1 MKANILTILSLLI
14 LLAACEV
21 YNQDTYEEYYVVE
34 SYLVANR
41 QLPQVRV
48 STTAPVDDFYAF
60 SRFAV
65 TDAEVQIRLLN
76 ENGTDIDEV
85 FVYANDTAGIF
96 QPLATHKVLP
106 ARSYQLY
113 VNVPSS
119 AAEITATTIVPDT
132 FKVVSTV
139 LDTLVYQS
147 TEQLEITVSE
157 STYPGRQNIFI
168 FNTLAL
174 EPTLENLTPVYADL
188 FFDDDEDMDLSE
200 LTNTS
205 SGLLNAANFT
215 INQDQS
221 ITIRYPWIAVAF
233 YGDNKLV
240 ATTVDD
246 NVYDFVRSESV
257 QLGGSTL
264 SPGEIQNA
272 ITHVK
277 GGLGIFGSLASDTIQ
292 THIKRMEF

>member
-1 MKANILTILSLLI
+1 MMKAYLLTIIALFTALS
-14 LLAACEV
+14 ACEV
-21 YNQDTYEEYYVVE
+21 YEQDSYEEYYVVE

-48 STTAPVDDFYAF
+48 STTAPVNDFYAF
-60 SRFAV
+60 TRSAIA
-65 TDAEVQIRLLN
+65 DAQVQIRLLDPSGSSI
-76 ENGTDIDEV
+76 EEV
-85 FVYANDTAGIF
+85 FTYTSDSAGIY
-96 QPLATHKVLP
+96 QPMDTHDVLP
-106 ARSYQLY
+106 TRSYQLY
-113 VNVPSS
+113 VTIPTTS
-119 AAEITATTIVPDT
+119 AEITATTVVPDT
-132 FKVVSTV
+132 FKVISTV

-168 FNTLAL
+168 FNTIAL
-174 EPTLENLTPVYADL
+174 DPDPAMLTPIYADFL
-188 FFDDDEDMDLSE
+188 EDEIVTLDE
-200 LTNTS
+200 LTNTE

-215 INQDQS
+215 VNQDQS

-233 YGDNKLV
+233 YGDNKLI

-264 SPGEIQNA
+264 SPGEIQNV
-272 ITHVK
+272 ITHVE

-292 THIKRMEF
+292 TYIKPFEF